1 MGAAI
6 AFPIA
11 PVVARTCREVPVDV
25 GSGPEAVGAL
35 EVAGIPEEAI
45 AATRMEGPS
54 EGLGPQVV
62 PEGGT
67 GAGSTLRDDGRARR
81 AVLPSV
87 VPRSDH
93 DRATRGRRGTWGDTH
108 VPLKRYRLREVG
120 IRLSLPPHKDIS
132 NSWIAH
138 LFNPRLRETPQ
149 QTSTTKAR
157 TDDRL
162 TLKWASR

>member
-25 GSGPEAVGAL
+25 GGSPEAVGTL
-35 EVAGIPEEAI
+35 EVTGIPKEAI

-67 GAGSTLRDDGRARR
+67 GAGGTFRDDGRARR

-93 DRATRGRRGTWGDTH
+93 DRATRGRRGTRGDTH
-108 VPLKRYRLREVG
+108 VPLKNYG
-120 IRLSLPPHKDIS
+120 
-132 NSWIAH
+132 
-138 LFNPRLRETPQ
+138 
-149 QTSTTKAR
+149 
-157 TDDRL
+157 L
-162 TLKWASR
+162 TRIKFQSSY